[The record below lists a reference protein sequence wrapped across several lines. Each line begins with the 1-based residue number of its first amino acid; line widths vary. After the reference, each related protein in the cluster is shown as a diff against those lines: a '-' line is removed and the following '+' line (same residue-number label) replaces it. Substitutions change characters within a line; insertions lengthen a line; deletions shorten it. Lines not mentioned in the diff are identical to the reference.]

1 MVINDLIEYG
11 GSKRLAETMAAL
23 GIKEL
28 YPPQALAIEAGLLQG
43 QKSFMIAAPIASG
56 KTLIAEMAAL
66 NVFFRS
72 GEKVVYLVPTRP
84 LAREKYEDFS
94 RKYEDTG
101 VRIAQSTIDYDSADP
116 WLGDTDLIIATY
128 EKMDSLMRHRAP
140 WLKAVNFIIADDIQF
155 LGDLRRGPAFEIIF
169 TRLKRTAPEL
179 RLLALSSS
187 IANASEIAQW
197 LNIHLIE
204 SSWRPVPLK
213 EGVYFNGSITFDDGS
228 VVKVKEENP
237 IEVIN
242 LSLETIKDGGQAL
255 IFVNT
260 RRAAEFVARKASS
273 TIIQF
278 LSEQEKESLKRLS
291 GQIIEVSLEP
301 TRPCKKLAEYVSS
314 GVAFHHSGVIPLQR
328 KFVEDA
334 FRTHKIKLMIATLT
348 LAMGLD
354 LPSRR
359 VIIRDW
365 WRYEPDFGIKPIP
378 VIEIRQMAGEAGR
391 PGIDKYGEAIFIAR
405 NEKGKKYLMENYITR
420 GPERVDSQLAH
431 EFALRSH
438 ILAAI
443 AGTSIRTRE
452 ELMDFLKST
461 FSAYQKGADLL
472 ISMANRIVDF
482 LRNEGLISERMN
494 LVVTEFGRRISELYI
509 DPLTSVA
516 IRDGLLQPGKK
527 GAFVLLHLIA
537 HTPDMV
543 TLRLRRKDYEHT
555 VDLFQIYTDE
565 LLIPKKEIYLSERI
579 LSELKTA
586 FILLQWIEE
595 IPENKIVSQF
605 EIGPGDLSKLV
616 TFSDWLLYSA
626 GEISKI
632 YGLRETEKQI
642 NLLRI
647 RIFYGIK
654 EELLPLVS
662 LKGIGRVRARNLY
675 NAGYKTLREIK
686 SATIEGLTK
695 IPGIGKGIAEDIKRQ
710 TQGVKRG

>member
-1 MVINDLIEYG
+1 MAINDLIEYG
-11 GSKRLAETMAAL
+11 GSKQLMETMAAL

-28 YPPQALAIEAGLLQG
+28 YPPQTLAVEAGLLQG

-66 NVFFRS
+66 NTFFRS
-72 GEKVVYLVPTRP
+72 GGKVVYLVPTRP

-101 VRIAQSTIDYDSADP
+101 VRIAQSTMDYDSTDP
-116 WLGDTDLIIATY
+116 WLGDTDLIITTY
-128 EKMDSLMRHRAP
+128 EKMDSLMRHHAP
-140 WLKAVNFIIADDIQF
+140 WLKAVNFVIADDIQF
-155 LGDLRRGPAFEIIF
+155 LGDLRRGPTLEIIF
-169 TRLKRTAPEL
+169 TRLKRTTPGL

-197 LNIHLIE
+197 LNTHLIE
-204 SSWRPVPLK
+204 SNWRPVPLK
-213 EGVYFNGSITFDDGS
+213 EGVYFNGSIAFDDGS
-228 VVKVKEENP
+228 VVRVKEENP
-237 IEVIN
+237 IEVVN

-273 TIIQF
+273 AVTQF

-291 GQIIEVSLEP
+291 EQIVEISLEP
-301 TRPCKKLAEYVSS
+301 IQPCRKLAEYVRS

-378 VIEIRQMAGEAGR
+378 VIEVRQMAGEAGR
-391 PGIDKYGEAIFIAR
+391 PGIDTCGEAIFIAR

-431 EFALRSH
+431 EFVLRSH
-438 ILAAI
+438 ILASI
-443 AGTSIRTRE
+443 AGTSTRTRE

-482 LRNEGLISERMN
+482 LRSEGLISERMN
-494 LVVTEFGRRISELYI
+494 LVITKFGRRVSELYI
-509 DPLTSVA
+509 DPLTGVI
-516 IRDGLLQPGKK
+516 IRDGLLQSEKK
-527 GAFVLLHLIA
+527 GAFVLLHLIT

-543 TLRLRRKDYEHT
+543 TLRLRKRDYEQM

-565 LLIPKKEIYLSERI
+565 LLIPKKEKYLSEKI

-586 FILLQWIEE
+586 FILLQWVEE
-595 IPENKIVSQF
+595 IPENKIVSHF
-605 EIGPGDLSKLV
+605 GIGPGDLSKLV
-616 TFSDWLLYSA
+616 TFSEWLLYSA
-626 GEISKI
+626 SEISKI

-642 NLLRI
+642 HLLRI

-662 LKGIGRVRARNLY
+662 LKGIGRVRARNIY
-675 NAGYKTLREIK
+675 NAGYKTLQEIK
-686 SATIEGLTK
+686 NATIEDLTK
-695 IPGIGKGIAEDIKRQ
+695 VPGIGKGIAEDIKRQ
-710 TQGVKRG
+710 TQAVMRG